1 MPPFDLPDRAVPAPA
16 DPIIHPIVNLMIRP
30 VLPLFC
36 IVTVLLAGCMPDV
49 RKEVEGD
56 IAQARWELVHEPL
69 ELSAD
74 GQPTAHLHPSG
85 DLDIGGR
92 HLPLDGAQREALL
105 DYRQQ
110 VIRLGD
116 AGLAIG
122 SEGGALA
129 ARSMRR
135 MLFAV
140 LTGTTA
146 RAERKIDADAARIE
160 AKAHALCS
168 ELDAVRQAHERAT
181 GLVSELRPYGDIS
194 QKDLEDCPQ
203 HTVHAVRTAAKPVT
217 SSD

>member
-1 MPPFDLPDRAVPAPA
+1 
-16 DPIIHPIVNLMIRP
+16 
-30 VLPLFC
+30 
-36 IVTVLLAGCMPDV
+36 MPDI

-74 GQPTAHLHPSG
+74 GQPTARLHPSG

-110 VIRLGD
+110 VIRLGE

-146 RAERKIDADAARIE
+146 RAERQIDADAARIE
-160 AKAHALCS
+160 AKAHALCP
-168 ELDAVRQAHERAT
+168 ELEAVKHAHERAT
-181 GLVSELRPYGDIS
+181 GLVSDLKPYGDIS
-194 QKDLEDCPQ
+194 QKDLEDCRQ
-203 HTVHAVRTAAKPVT
+203 STRQAVRTVAKPAT
-217 SSD
+217 SRD

>member
-1 MPPFDLPDRAVPAPA
+1 
-16 DPIIHPIVNLMIRP
+16 MIRP
-30 VLPLFC
+30 VLLLCC
-36 IVTVLLAGCMPDV
+36 IATVLLAGCMPDI

-74 GQPTAHLHPSG
+74 GQPTARLHPSG
-85 DLDIGGR
+85 DLEIGGR
-92 HLPLDGAQREALL
+92 QMPLDRAQREALL

-110 VIRLGD
+110 VIRLGE

-122 SEGGALA
+122 NEGGALA

-146 RAERKIDADAARIE
+146 RAERRIDADAARIE
-160 AKAHALCS
+160 AKAHALCP
-168 ELDAVRQAHERAT
+168 ELDAVEQAHGRAT
-181 GLVSELRPYGDIS
+181 GLVPELRPYGDIS
-194 QKDLEDCPQ
+194 PKDLEDCRQ
-203 HTVHAVRTAAKPVT
+203 STRQAVRRAAKPAT
-217 SSD
+217 SRD

>member
-1 MPPFDLPDRAVPAPA
+1 
-16 DPIIHPIVNLMIRP
+16 MIRP
-30 VLPLFC
+30 VLPLCC

-49 RKEVEGD
+49 RKEVDGD

-92 HLPLDGAQREALL
+92 KLPLDGTQREALL

-110 VIRLGD
+110 VIRLGE

-129 ARSMRR
+129 ARSMRK

-146 RAERKIDADAARIE
+146 RAERQIDADAAARIE
-160 AKAHALCS
+160 AKGHALCP
-168 ELDAVRQAHERAT
+168 ELDAVRQAHDRAT
-181 GLVSELRPYGDIS
+181 RLVSELRPYGDIS
-194 QKDLEDCPQ
+194 QKDLEDCRQ
-203 HTVHAVRTAAKPVT
+203 STVHAVRTAAKPVT
-217 SSD
+217 PSD

>member
-1 MPPFDLPDRAVPAPA
+1 
-16 DPIIHPIVNLMIRP
+16 MIRP
-30 VLPLFC
+30 VLLLCC
-36 IVTVLLAGCMPDV
+36 IATVLLAGCMPDV

-74 GQPTAHLHPSG
+74 GQPTARLHPSG

-92 HLPLDGAQREALL
+92 NLPLDGAQREALL

-110 VIRLGD
+110 VIRLGE

-146 RAERKIDADAARIE
+146 RAERQIDADAARIE
-160 AKAHALCS
+160 AKAHALCP
-168 ELDAVRQAHERAT
+168 ELDAVRKAHERAT
-181 GLVSELRPYGDIS
+181 GLVSELGPYGDIS

-203 HTVHAVRTAAKPVT
+203 STVHAVRAAAKPVT

>member
-1 MPPFDLPDRAVPAPA
+1 
-16 DPIIHPIVNLMIRP
+16 
-30 VLPLFC
+30 
-36 IVTVLLAGCMPDV
+36 
-49 RKEVEGD
+49 
-56 IAQARWELVHEPL
+56 
-69 ELSAD
+69 
-74 GQPTAHLHPSG
+74 
-85 DLDIGGR
+85 
-92 HLPLDGAQREALL
+92 LL

-110 VIRLGD
+110 VIRLGE

-146 RAERKIDADAARIE
+146 RAERQIDADAARIE
-160 AKAHALCS
+160 AKAHALCA

-194 QKDLEDCPQ
+194 QKDMEDCRQ
-203 HTVHAVRTAAKPVT
+203 TTLHATKPAT
-217 SSD
+217 SSGGVVSD